1 MHILFQIL
9 SVIFL
14 SDLPSELSIYLCAVL
29 RALFGGHACF
39 MMSVFCFM
47 TSTTSKEDRTLR
59 FGIFIISVLLTK
71 FVSNPSDTE
80 LYYIFKVDYSITTG
94 VILQLVTLLYIAM
107 IIKEPKSHGNSN
119 QHKERKKTN
128 NMDVFVVENNGRT
141 LSTEVESSKVEPP
154 LELARRHLLREF
166 FDPMLLMEL
175 IKFPFQ
181 RRSDN
186 RRSILLLLILCYLL
200 TVGPSEMESEYLKIH
215 KENNQSWNFEG
226 EETPNTVRYTSSIIG
241 TILGLVVFKI
251 ILKFSDLMIG
261 IWSSVFTVVSFF
273 IYAFATDATKLYVV
287 KVLDLFRYL
296 SIVSIKSTA
305 SIITHDEGK
314 LFAIFSILQLVEDH
328 TFPYIYNAVYAATS
342 KSFPGGVFV
351 LSNFFYVPTVLIF
364 TVCYFLLHRRGTNLA
379 TKIENP

>member
-1 MHILFQIL
+1 
-9 SVIFL
+9 
-14 SDLPSELSIYLCAVL
+14 
-29 RALFGGHACF
+29 
-39 MMSVFCFM
+39 
-47 TSTTSKEDRTLR
+47 
-59 FGIFIISVLLTK
+59 
-71 FVSNPSDTE
+71 
-80 LYYIFKVDYSITTG
+80 
-94 VILQLVTLLYIAM
+94 
-107 IIKEPKSHGNSN
+107 
-119 QHKERKKTN
+119 
-128 NMDVFVVENNGRT
+128 MDVFVVENNGRT
-141 LSTEVESSKVEPP
+141 LSTEVESSKVEPSI
-154 LELARRHLLREF
+154 ELARRHLLREF

-181 RRSDN
+181 RRSNN

-364 TVCYFLLHRRGTNLA
+364 IVCYFLLHRRGTNLA